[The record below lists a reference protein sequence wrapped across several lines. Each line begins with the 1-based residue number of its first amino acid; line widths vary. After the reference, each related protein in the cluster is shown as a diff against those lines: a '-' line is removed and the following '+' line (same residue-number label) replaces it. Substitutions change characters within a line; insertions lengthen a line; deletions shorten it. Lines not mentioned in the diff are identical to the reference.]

1 MIIMDDRTITT
12 QVKLRSVTQK
22 AKLRDARQDVDKFD
36 NQKVFLALKK
46 VQKPSKKRTS
56 NLELSSIQEQT

>member
-36 NQKVFLALKK
+36 NQRCFL
-46 VQKPSKKRTS
+46 R
-56 NLELSSIQEQT
+56 

>member
-36 NQKVFLALKK
+36 KKKVFLALKK
-46 VQKPSKKRTS
+46 CRNRLKSA
-56 NLELSSIQEQT
+56 LQTLN